1 MNYSEI
7 IYIDVTSKGVLVAK
21 RSSDKT
27 VRRFDVATST
37 PLNPSDMFL
46 NWIDSIIKEGH
57 QKVILVSVSG
67 LIGDCFRFI
76 EDFGKT
82 LPECVVFFDH
92 NSIVKKYSLIGW
104 FVVFKF

>member
-7 IYIDVTSKGVLVAK
+7 IYIDVNSKEVLVAK

-27 VRRFDVATST
+27 VRRFDVATSDT
-37 PLNPSDMFL
+37 FL

-57 QKVILVSVSG
+57 QKVILVSSPG
-67 LIGDCFRFI
+67 LIVHYFRFI
-76 EDFGKT
+76 EEFGKT
-82 LPECVVFFDH
+82 LPECVVFFYP

-104 FVVFKF
+104 LIVFKF

>member
-1 MNYSEI
+1 MNCSEV
-7 IYIDVTSKGVLVAK
+7 IYIDVNSNEVLVAK

-37 PLNPSDMFL
+37 PLNPSDTFL

-57 QKVILVSVSG
+57 QKVILVLVSVPDKK
-67 LIGDCFRFI
+67 LRFI
-76 EDFGKT
+76 EEFGKT
-82 LPECVVFFDH
+82 LPECVVFFDPTT
-92 NSIVKKYSLIGW
+92 IVKKYSLIGW